1 MGHHHNNGDM
11 ERYIKLLVV
20 LIVLALGGMSFYF
33 IALKPS
39 PDTEN
44 NKQTVAENKKPGAIT
59 GSLETAVQVEASQV
73 KYVGVENCR
82 ICHMP
87 HYESWLGTKMAKSFE
102 LLKSG
107 VRAEAKLKAGLDPDR
122 DYTTDG
128 ECLKCHVTGY
138 GEPGGFVS
146 IEETPEM
153 ANVECEMCHGPGS
166 VYVDMMMEKTGT
178 YTLDDYKELGGLTMP
193 SPENNI
199 CSEKCHNLKSP
210 FVGSGFEFD
219 FEDRKAIGTH
229 RHDLDYIYLPF
240 DI

>member
-1 MGHHHNNGDM
+1 MRHPHNNGDM
-11 ERYIKLLVV
+11 ERYLKFLVV
-20 LIVLALGGMSFYF
+20 LIVLALGGMLFYLL
-33 IALKPS
+33 ALKPS
-39 PDTEN
+39 PDTEH
-44 NKQTVAENKKPGAIT
+44 NKQAVVENKKSGAIT
-59 GSLETAVQVEASQV
+59 DSPETAVQVDASRV

-102 LLKSG
+102 LLKPG
-107 VRAEAKLKAGLDPDR
+107 VRAEAKLGAGLDPDG
-122 DYTTDG
+122 DYTKEG

-166 VYVDMMMEKTGT
+166 VYVDMMMEKAGT

-193 SPENNI
+193 SPENNV
-199 CSEKCHNLKSP
+199 CSEKCHNPKSP